1 MKHDPKPDVYQIITD
16 RILALLDAGVNPWRK
31 PWHAAAWK
39 PPQNLLS
46 RRPYRGVN
54 VILLGLSP
62 YASPYWVSFKQAIQ
76 AGGSVKKGEKASLA
90 VFWKLY
96 HSREIDEQT
105 REVKKVPVLRYYHV
119 FNVEQCEGVA
129 YPQPEAAPS
138 FPHDPIQEAERIA
151 AGFPNPPTIT
161 HTDEGR
167 AYYRQETDTVNV
179 PPLARFDKA
188 AEFYATLN
196 HELIHATGAK
206 TRLARKLGSPFGSL
220 DYGREELIAEMGS
233 AYLCGLAGI
242 LDQTE
247 DNTAAYLDGW
257 RAIIKQD
264 RRAVV
269 LAAGAAQ
276 KAVDFITNAQPATVP
291 ATEEAAA

>member
-1 MKHDPKPDVYQIITD
+1 MNKTDKLDVYQIITD

-62 YASPYWVSFKQAIQ
+62 YDSPYWVSFKQAIQ

-96 HSREIDEQT
+96 DNPKKGQPAEREKI
-105 REVKKVPVLRYYHV
+105 PVLRYYHV

-129 YPQPEAAPS
+129 YPQPEAVPS
-138 FPHDPIQEAERIA
+138 FPHGPIAEAERIA
-151 AGFPNPPTIT
+151 AAMPNPPTIT
-161 HTDEGR
+161 HTDESR
-167 AYYRQETDTVNV
+167 AYYRQETDSVNV
-179 PPLARFDKA
+179 PPLERFDKA

-247 DNTAAYLDGW
+247 DNSAAYLDGW

-276 KAVDFITNAQPATVP
+276 KAVDFITNAQSAAVP

>member
-1 MKHDPKPDVYQIITD
+1 MKTTDKPDVYQIITD

-31 PWHAAAWK
+31 PWHTAAWK

-54 VILLGLSP
+54 IILLGLSP

-76 AGGSVKKGEKASLA
+76 AGGTVKKGEKASLA

-105 REVKKVPVLRYYHV
+105 SEVKKIPVLRYYHV
-119 FNVEQCEGVA
+119 FNVEQCDGVA
-129 YPQPEAAPS
+129 YPPPETAPS

-161 HTDEGR
+161 HADEAR
-167 AYYRQETDTVNV
+167 AYYRQDSDTVNM
-179 PPLARFDKA
+179 PPLARFEKA
-188 AEFYATLN
+188 AEYYSTLF
-196 HELIHATGAK
+196 HELTHATAHPS
-206 TRLARKLGSPFGSL
+206 RLARKLGSAFGSL

-242 LDQTE
+242 LDQTA
-247 DNTAAYLDGW
+247 DNSAAYLDSW

-264 RRAVV
+264 RKAVV

-276 KAVDFITNAQPATVP
+276 KAVDLIINAAKS
-291 ATEEAAA
+291 EEAAA